1 MATAIYKVNYQGLRK
16 RESYDEIVDYLENKQ
31 ERIKYPNRLAKQL
44 RNSPQLSNLLD
55 NGGEGL
61 VEMEEQQQRK
71 MQHEQAEQAVR
82 QAASNGGTAQVL
94 RAAGQNDNTDIGE
107 DFQDAVSVGED
118 YDDKFSDFQEAMSF
132 VSESIASRIE
142 QKADDNKTMFSNE
155 LDGTKPADKIA
166 DTLASQKLRVKKG
179 LPSKDLKSKGVKKL
193 IDKENKGFDDKPK
206 LKLIEKAQA
215 KITKTKTGKA
225 STDPPSSS
233 SSFNGQQP
241 ASSSTAIAIAP
252 PPAKTPRA
260 RATTRPGTRTET
272 NDPENIPRA
281 IAPPPAKT
289 PGASSK
295 AKSKP
300 TQPQAVQ
307 VGARSKTASPPAKA
321 TAAQLTTKGSS
332 ELEQERE
339 QFNIS
344 NLKGKQLQNELKRMN
359 LSTSGTKEEKHQRL
373 RVAYGLSS

>member
-16 RESYDEIVDYLENKQ
+16 KESYDEIVDYLENKQ
-31 ERIKYPNRLAKQL
+31 ERIKYPNRLAKQI

-82 QAASNGGTAQVL
+82 QAGSTAQVL
-94 RAAGQNDNTDIGE
+94 RAAGQNNNTEFYDI
-107 DFQDAVSVGED
+107 GED
-118 YDDKFSDFQEAMSF
+118 YDDKFSDFQDAMS
-132 VSESIASRIE
+132 VVGGSIASRIE

-155 LDGTKPADKIA
+155 LDNTKQADEIA
-166 DTLASQKLRVKKG
+166 DTLASEKIGFKKG
-179 LPSKDLKSKGVKKL
+179 LPSKDLKTKGVKK
-193 IDKENKGFDDKPK
+193 DKENKGFDDKPK
-206 LKLIEKAQA
+206 IKLIEKEQA

-241 ASSSTAIAIAP
+241 ASSSTAIAIVP

-295 AKSKP
+295 ATSKP

-321 TAAQLTTKGSS
+321 TAAQLTTKGAS
-332 ELEQERE
+332 ELAQERE
-339 QFNIS
+339 QFIN
-344 NLKGKQLQNELKRMN
+344 NLKGKPLQDELKRMN
-359 LSTSGTKEEKHQRL
+359 LSTSGTKEQKLQRL

>member
-61 VEMEEQQQRK
+61 VEMEEQQQRA

-82 QAASNGGTAQVL
+82 QAGGTAQVL
-94 RAAGQNDNTDIGE
+94 RAAGQNDNTEFYDI
-107 DFQDAVSVGED
+107 GED

-321 TAAQLTTKGSS
+321 TAAQLTTKGAS
-332 ELEQERE
+332 ELAQERE

>member
-31 ERIKYPNRLAKQL
+31 ERIKYPNRLAKQI

-61 VEMEEQQQRK
+61 VEMEEQQQRA
-71 MQHEQAEQAVR
+71 MRHEQAEQAVR
-82 QAASNGGTAQVL
+82 QAGSTAQVL
-94 RAAGQNDNTDIGE
+94 RAAGQNDNTEFYDI
-107 DFQDAVSVGED
+107 GED
-118 YDDKFSDFQEAMSF
+118 YDDKFSDFQDAMSA
-132 VSESIASRIE
+132 VSGSMASRIE

-155 LDGTKPADKIA
+155 LDNTKQADEIA
-166 DTLASQKLRVKKG
+166 DTLASEKIGFKKG
-179 LPSKDLKSKGVKKL
+179 LPSKDLKTKGVKK
-193 IDKENKGFDDKPK
+193 DKENKGFDDKPK
-206 LKLIEKAQA
+206 IKLIEKEQA
-215 KITKTKTGKA
+215 KITKTKAGKA

-252 PPAKTPRA
+252 PPP
-260 RATTRPGTRTET
+260 
-272 NDPENIPRA
+272 
-281 IAPPPAKT
+281 KT

-295 AKSKP
+295 ATSKP

-321 TAAQLTTKGSS
+321 TAAQLTTKGAS
-332 ELEQERE
+332 ELAQERE
-339 QFNIS
+339 QYIS
-344 NLKGKQLQNELKRMN
+344 NLKGKRLQDELKRMN
-359 LSTSGTKEEKHQRL
+359 LSTSGTKEQKLQRL